1 MDDIRRF
8 SEDSIFVKIKEQYKR
23 IECSEILYIE
33 ASGSYSIIRMK
44 DTELTLTY
52 HLSEIESFI
61 PDTIFLRVHRS
72 YIVNKQ
78 YIGCWLGN
86 TLFIGKT
93 NIPIGRTYKE
103 KLLSSFNIIDDRKL
117 IKNKQD

>member
-1 MDDIRRF
+1 MNDIRRF
-8 SEDSIFVKIKEQYKR
+8 SEDSIFVKIEEQYKR

-52 HLSEIESFI
+52 HLSGIESFI

-78 YIGCWLGN
+78 YISCLLEN
-86 TLFIGKT
+86 TLIIGKAT
-93 NIPIGRTYKE
+93 IPIGRTYKE
-103 KLLSSFNIIDDRKL
+103 KLISSFNIIDNRKR